1 MPTYIALCQWTQK
14 GIEGVKKSP
23 ERLDQF
29 RQAVKSAGGEMKGFY
44 LTMGQFD
51 FVVLLEMPDD
61 AAAARLM
68 LSVATQG
75 NVRTETL
82 KSFTEDEYRR
92 ILTSVP

>member
-1 MPTYIALCQWTQK
+1 MPTYIVLCQWTQK
-14 GIEGVKKSP
+14 GIESVTKSP

-29 RQAVKSAGGEMKGFY
+29 KQAVKSAGGEMKGFY